1 MERMNATHIKFIHMS
16 YKEVYDGQRLL
27 VKAMAALEE
36 EVEGEWM
43 EGGRVG
49 GPDTVSASSHDRL

>member
-1 MERMNATHIKFIHMS
+1 M
-16 YKEVYDGQRLL
+16 
-27 VKAMAALEE
+27 KAMAALEE